1 MSLEKPYAA
10 PFVELAMANSTAR
23 DFAVTAGLGAGK
35 THGLCQW
42 HYSLVTMNSKC
53 KYSVF
58 IEPIYRLI
66 KTAAIPTYCK
76 VLNQCGLREGRHYDI
91 VSSGTPAIR
100 FKNKIGHEV
109 LFISAERPDMLVAIE
124 FSHGVMDEA
133 GSCKP
138 ESFDKF
144 QDRVRDSNSKRL
156 QRFFGGV
163 PTGLNHYSDKF
174 DSDVLPGWSAITAKQ
189 HRSANGKKERYK
201 LSTDEN
207 PFIPQSYIED
217 LRDRYSGNPNAMK
230 SFFYGEFAPLFEG
243 LAIPSYNP
251 GVHDIEDIMP
261 DPHRE
266 IDLTFDFNN
275 SPMSW
280 VALSMISFEDAEGM
294 RKSRYVAHDCARMG
308 YGRLRDAVIEFAAR
322 FPVSTYGET
331 EINIFG
337 DRTGFAQSHKVELT
351 DFQQIKTILHSL
363 GYKNI
368 NIRATDTLMLESDTL
383 EALDR
388 LFQENLI
395 LLCKAATNL
404 KRSLIMTQ
412 LVPGQRKILKPAG
425 ETHTHWLDAL
435 KYWAY
440 VKTKRFDGSGKPLI
454 KGFN

>member
-1 MSLEKPYAA
+1 MSLQPQYAA
-10 PFVELAMANSTAR
+10 PFVQLALGNSTAR
-23 DFAVTAGLGAGK
+23 DLAVTAGLGAGK

-42 HYSLVTMNSKC
+42 HYSLVTINRGC

-66 KTAAIPTYCK
+66 KTAAIPTYTK
-76 VLNQCGLREGRHYDI
+76 VLNQCGLREGIHYDI

-100 FKNKIGHEV
+100 FKNGHEV

-124 FSHGVMDEA
+124 FSHGAMDEA

-144 QDRVRDSNSKRL
+144 QDRVRDANSKRL

-174 DSDVLPGWSAITAKQ
+174 DSDVLEGWKAITAKHHQ
-189 HRSANGKKERYK
+189 TLNGRMARYK

-207 PFIPQSYIED
+207 PFIPASYCDD
-217 LRDRYSGNPNAMK
+217 LKERYSSNPNAMK

-251 GVHDIEDIMP
+251 GVHDIDDLMP
-261 DPHRE
+261 DAHRE

-280 VALSMISFEDAEGM
+280 VALSMVSFEDAEGE
-294 RKSRYVAHDCARMG
+294 RKSRYVAHDCAKMG
-308 YGRLRDAVIEFAAR
+308 YGKLRDAVIEFAAR
-322 FPVSTYGET
+322 FPVGKYGKT

-337 DRTGFAQSHKVELT
+337 DRTGFSQSHKVELT
-351 DFQQIKTILHSL
+351 DFQQIKNILGSL
-363 GYKNI
+363 GYENVF
-368 NIRATDTLMLESDTL
+368 IRATETLMLESDTL

-404 KRSLIMTQ
+404 KRSLIMSQ
-412 LVPGQRKILKPAG
+412 LIPGQRKILKPAG